1 MGYQEEN
8 GLAMKRLNETDQLE
22 SRLQSLGGS
31 IRKQYLLEGFLRL
44 AGFVLFGLVF
54 LYILD
59 YITHM
64 PFVVRL
70 CILIG
75 GLIAGGVWFRK
86 NFFKK
91 YQKEL
96 SVEEVGLLVEKSNPN
111 LQSRM
116 ISTLQFQASN
126 EIKPGTSENLVEG
139 MVNQTFQMIRD
150 VQWTNAIDKKWVKK
164 TMQMLVIGGV
174 LFLLVG
180 GISHNSFLVFFERLV
195 NSSARYPTK
204 TRILKV
210 LPFEKEAGEKTIRIP
225 EGEKILLTVTV
236 DENGEVPPLGKVS
249 IKGDSGS
256 EAAYDL
262 KFDEAKKVFTAEL
275 EPILENIQISIYL
288 GDADWGPKSVLV
300 IPRPKII
307 SLNATVTPPKYTGLE
322 VIKEQTGNLQV
333 FEGSVIDFSIKSDKD
348 LTSFQLLDFAKP
360 EAKIAFTSKDGFTWI
375 GQLKPTGNTK
385 YTFQLVDKGKLE
397 SRDIPVYTISVANDK
412 APAIKIIK
420 PLLSLEAAPVTK
432 ILVKTQLL
440 DDFLVVGMRIKAQIM
455 ERDPN
460 GAEIAKGE
468 PKILFEDLKLNR
480 KLVDYAGV
488 WDLSKVGVVPGNQVK
503 IWIEAID
510 NHEPA
515 PLIMKSQEITVSII
529 TVEELQLRL
538 MGRMETIGKDVGNV
552 IDEMKGS
559 KTEIEGLNK

>member
-1 MGYQEEN
+1 
-8 GLAMKRLNETDQLE
+8 
-22 SRLQSLGGS
+22 
-31 IRKQYLLEGFLRL
+31 
-44 AGFVLFGLVF
+44 
-54 LYILD
+54 
-59 YITHM
+59 
-64 PFVVRL
+64 
-70 CILIG
+70 
-75 GLIAGGVWFRK
+75 
-86 NFFKK
+86 
-91 YQKEL
+91 
-96 SVEEVGLLVEKSNPN
+96 
-111 LQSRM
+111 
-116 ISTLQFQASN
+116 
-126 EIKPGTSENLVEG
+126 
-139 MVNQTFQMIRD
+139 
-150 VQWTNAIDKKWVKK
+150 
-164 TMQMLVIGGV
+164 
-174 LFLLVG
+174 
-180 GISHNSFLVFFERLV
+180 
-195 NSSARYPTK
+195 
-204 TRILKV
+204 

-256 EAAYDL
+256 EATYDL
-262 KFDEAKKVFTAEL
+262 KFDEAKKVFIAEL

-307 SLNATVTPPKYTGLE
+307 SLNATVMPPKYTGLE

-397 SRDIPVYTISVANDK
+397 SRDIPVYTISVSNDK

-420 PLLSLEAAPVTK
+420 PLLSIEAAPVTK

-455 ERDPN
+455 ERDLN

-488 WDLSKVGVVPGNQVK
+488 WDLSKVGVIPGNQVK
-503 IWIEAID
+503 IWIEAMD

-515 PLIMKSQEITVSII
+515 PLLMKSQEITISII
-529 TVEELQLRL
+529 SVEELQMRL
-538 MGRMETIGKDVGNV
+538 MGRMETLGKDVGNV